1 MEKLRKRTAK
11 KCSWEMDIT
20 GKDGPGEKRIRGYS
34 EEVKK
39 IVF

>member
-1 MEKLRKRTAK
+1 MDILCKRTAK

-20 GKDGPGEKRIRGYS
+20 GKDGPGEKRIRGYFE

-39 IVF
+39 